1 MSKVIWYVI
10 PCYNEEEVILETV
23 KRLKSLLDGLIEEE
37 KISQMSK
44 ILFVDDGSTDSTWE
58 KLSAY
63 SQIDKRICAVKLS
76 CNRGHQNA
84 LFAGLMI
91 AKEYADAVISMDA
104 DLQDDIYASVEMIEK
119 FTAGNE
125 IVYGIRKSRDTDS
138 WFKRVTAHV
147 FYKFMKFLGTQV
159 IYNHADYRLM
169 GKKSLNALA
178 EHKEV
183 NLFLRG
189 IVQSLGFKSDTVLYE
204 RKERYA
210 GKSKYPFKKML
221 SFAVEGISSF
231 SIKPIKIA
239 TLFATFSIIVSIIML
254 IYCVVEKIAGRTVPG
269 WSSLGASIWAV
280 GAIELFMIGII
291 GEYIG
296 KLYFEVKQRPR
307 YIIEETVNL

>member
-169 GKKSLNALA
+169 GKKSINALA